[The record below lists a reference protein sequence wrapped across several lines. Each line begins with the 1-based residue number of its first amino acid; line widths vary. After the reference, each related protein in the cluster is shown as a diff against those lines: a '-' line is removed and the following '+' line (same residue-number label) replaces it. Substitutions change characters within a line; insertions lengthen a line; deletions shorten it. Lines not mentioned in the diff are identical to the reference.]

1 MNSLHRLH
9 SSRKIGT
16 LLASCK
22 RKSTMPLL
30 APSGWHW
37 PPRVVA
43 KTSGRQKTDSEWDS
57 QVIYW
62 MTVAFTF
69 WLLVHSV
76 LQALAIEWTWRAQP
90 LKRDEMSWWST
101 HTHLT
106 SGCRLKRSV
115 ARRKTMGWPPNAIQ
129 PAIRDLSSRERR
141 VMGRQV
147 S

>member
-43 KTSGRQKTDSEWDS
+43 KTSGRQKADSEWDS

-101 HTHLT
+101 HTPNLRLQIEKVLGTQEDHGLT
-106 SGCRLKRSV
+106 SQCH
-115 ARRKTMGWPPNAIQ
+115 